1 VELFVTLLLITAAL
15 AGTVSLGFLAV
26 RIAGRR

>member
-15 AGTVSLGFLAV
+15 AGTALLGFLAT

>member
-1 VELFVTLLLITAAL
+1 VELFVTLLLIGAAL
-15 AGTVSLGFLAV
+15 AGTVTLGFLAV